1 METGPIRVFGE
12 LIPDRILARAAE
24 ELLQE
29 SNEHGDRA
37 DCARYI
43 VECAAHHVRYPD
55 STQSFHSTVCLDAEL
70 EFKEAIPGD
79 PTPNR
84 MLATLKAL
92 YDEACAARSTADGT
106 PPWD

>member
-70 EFKEAIPGD
+70 EFSGIP
-79 PTPNR
+79 
-84 MLATLKAL
+84 LKQNWYPLNSAKGAM
-92 YDEACAARSTADGT
+92 D
-106 PPWD
+106 